1 MFMRKKKKAAVP
13 EIAFDREKQ
22 RAVVRC
28 SICTGEQV
36 AGLKDIHTG
45 KFTEVMVIR
54 GEEDIRRFMEL
65 YGLETIEKEY

>member
-1 MFMRKKKKAAVP
+1 MRKKKKAAVP